1 MKWMFILLAWTVS
14 SAKKKNNIYGTL
26 RLFNDDDDDVMICR
40 ISFSRSFSFVHHKLW
55 TGKNSPGNILAVSQ
69 YKYSLLFLGGCKE
82 ICATPHWMR
91 VFDSVYEYFRLI
103 KSTHT
108 NIRIVHHHHHHHHHT
123 PFYWLIFNVE
133 SAHNQ
138 LISRDGAV

>member
-1 MKWMFILLAWTVS
+1 MKWMFISLAWTVS

-108 NIRIVHHHHHHHHHT
+108 NIRIVHHHHHHHHT